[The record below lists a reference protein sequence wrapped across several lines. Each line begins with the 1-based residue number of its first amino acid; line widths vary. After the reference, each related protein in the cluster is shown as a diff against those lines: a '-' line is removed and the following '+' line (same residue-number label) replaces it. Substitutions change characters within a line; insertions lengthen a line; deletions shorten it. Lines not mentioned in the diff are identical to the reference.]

1 MSGNTEILSFDT
13 KKFRIRIHKST
24 IHALGNPKYIDLLV
38 NPEKRL
44 VAVRAHD
51 GTASRHDAHRVKQH
65 LMESDNSYDIQS
77 AVHFEAVSDNR
88 RLGGESVIPNDGYL
102 GFIRKDG
109 SVFVGYG
116 DPYRTVR
123 RL

>member
-51 GTASRHDAHRVKQH
+51 GTASQHDAHRVKQH
-65 LMESDNSYDIQS
+65 LMSLFQIIGDLEVNRSYRMTGTLVS
-77 AVHFEAVSDNR
+77 SEKMAVYSLA
-88 RLGGESVIPNDGYL
+88 
-102 GFIRKDG
+102 
-109 SVFVGYG
+109 
-116 DPYRTVR
+116 TVTHIEQ
-123 RL
+123 

>member
-51 GTASRHDAHRVKQH
+51 GTAS
-65 LMESDNSYDIQS
+65 
-77 AVHFEAVSDNR
+77 
-88 RLGGESVIPNDGYL
+88 
-102 GFIRKDG
+102 
-109 SVFVGYG
+109 
-116 DPYRTVR
+116 
-123 RL
+123 